1 MMRSISSPLRWAL
14 AGAVAAALT
23 LSAGQ
28 VRAQDQAAIER
39 LVQMNKKALD
49 DFDMLEWD
57 SAKRSLLEALVTG
70 KKAGLENH
78 PVMARTYIHLGAVY
92 ITGFKDHQ
100 KGLQSFVR
108 ALEIDPT
115 IKLSKAMATPELNDA
130 FAEAGRQVRSRG
142 ASGGESAPAPPP
154 PAPPPPPPPT
164 RRRAPVMDSDASEP
178 APPPRPARRPPPA
191 ASAEDDSGEPDL
203 PVRIAALDCPV
214 PDEVPPEKP
223 VVVRCAVAASL
234 PVTKVFLMYREPNKE
249 DFTAVEME
257 RTPKGWF
264 QGKIPKKVVVGKSV
278 QFYFEGRNDKGRP
291 VVSNGRGDSPNLMLI
306 REEAVAEEAEK
317 AAPRVKRKRGAAEE
331 DENPLEERQTTG
343 PRLYLGKVDKSKI
356 GLDTRYGKRKWW
368 IGLGLGSGYGYA
380 KGNGLEARQDLQSAF
395 APGLAWAGL
404 GHLAPEVGYH
414 LNPDLA
420 VSIQGRFQYIPQ
432 PAQYSKFVARGAQ
445 SVLARLL
452 MFTRQQQI
460 RFYGSVM
467 AGGGEGFRF
476 TLFPDA
482 ARPTFKDTVLGGPVL
497 AGVGGGVSYEVS
509 NAVTLVLEVNGL
521 AGFPTFSFVADFN
534 AALQINIY

>member
-1 MMRSISSPLRWAL
+1 MF
-14 AGAVAAALT
+14 
-23 LSAGQ
+23 SAGQ
-28 VRAQDQAAIER
+28 ALAQDQATVDR

-57 SAKRSLLEALVTG
+57 SAKRALLEALVAG

-115 IKLSKAMATPELNDA
+115 IKLSRAMATPELSDA
-130 FAEAGRQVRSRG
+130 FAEAGRQARSRG
-142 ASGGESAPAPPP
+142 ASGAEAAPPPPSAAPARRRAPIMESADAPAPP
-154 PAPPPPPPPT
+154 A
-164 RRRAPVMDSDASEP
+164 
-178 APPPRPARRPPPA
+178 ARRPPP
-191 ASAEDDSGEPDL
+191 SGAEDDSSEPDL
-203 PVRIAALDCPV
+203 PVRIAALDCPA
-214 PDEVPPEKP
+214 PDEVPPEKA

-234 PVTKVFLMYREPNKE
+234 PVTKVFLMYREPNHE
-249 DFTAVEME
+249 EFSAVEMAK
-257 RTPKGWF
+257 TPKGWF

-278 QFYFEGRNDKGRP
+278 QFYFEGRNDKGKP

-306 REEAVAEEAEK
+306 REEAEAEEAEK
-317 AAPRVKRKRGAAEE
+317 AAPRVRGKRGAAEE
-331 DENPLEERQTTG
+331 DENPLEVRETTG

-368 IGLGLGSGYGYA
+368 IGIGFGSGYGYA
-380 KGNGLEARQDLQSAF
+380 KGNGLEARKDLQSEF

-404 GHLAPEVGYH
+404 GHLSPEIGYH
-414 LNPDLA
+414 ITPDLA
-420 VSIQGRFQYIPQ
+420 VSIQGRNQWIPQ
-432 PAQYSKFVARGAQ
+432 PAQFSKFTARGAQ

-452 MFTRQQQI
+452 MFTRQQQV
-460 RFYGSVM
+460 RFYGSLM

-476 TLFPDA
+476 TLFPDQ
-482 ARPTFKDTVLGGPVL
+482 ARTDFKDTVRGGPLL
-497 AGVGGGVSYEVS
+497 AGVGGGLYYEMS
-509 NAVTLVLEVNGL
+509 SPLSLVLEVNGL
-521 AGFPTFSFVADFN
+521 AGFPTVSFVADFN
-534 AALQINIY
+534 VALQINIY